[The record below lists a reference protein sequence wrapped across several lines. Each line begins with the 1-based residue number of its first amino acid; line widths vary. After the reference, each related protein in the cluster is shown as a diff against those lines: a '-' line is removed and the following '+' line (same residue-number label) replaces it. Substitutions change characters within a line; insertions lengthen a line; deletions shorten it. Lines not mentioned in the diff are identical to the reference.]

1 MASTLRDSAP
11 QVTRHLQRA
20 FAPSQEVLGSFIGG
34 NGPSCYLQLF
44 CLKQCIL
51 SNAPIQLDW
60 QIWMFNAF
68 CTKFSLSLSLW
79 ISRHLSHS
87 ETMRNQC
94 RKMGYKSIRWYRCS
108 MGCTNRLRPKAAASV
123 PHGWPRPLSATDKDL
138 TSRFTRSVYILMA
151 RCEIVDL

>member
-68 CTKFSLSLSLW
+68 CTKFSLSLSEFRGIYHTQKPW
-79 ISRHLSHS
+79 ETNAVRWAISQLDDTVAQWVVRIAWGQRLLPAFHMDGPGHCLPL
-87 ETMRNQC
+87 
-94 RKMGYKSIRWYRCS
+94 IR
-108 MGCTNRLRPKAAASV
+108 T
-123 PHGWPRPLSATDKDL
+123 WP
-138 TSRFTRSVYILMA
+138 
-151 RCEIVDL
+151 VDLRGQCTFWWQGAK